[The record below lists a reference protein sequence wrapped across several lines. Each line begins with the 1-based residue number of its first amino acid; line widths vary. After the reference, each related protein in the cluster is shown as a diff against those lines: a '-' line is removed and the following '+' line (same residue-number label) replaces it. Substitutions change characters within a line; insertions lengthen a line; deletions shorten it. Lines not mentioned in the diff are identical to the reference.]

1 MPLRLPRPAALAA
14 RTFSPTDF
22 SLFAGLSVPDPIT
35 FVVGRKWLNRPSIYP
50 RQATLLKVIFL
61 REDLFTEYDYQVV
74 DEWEASF
81 RASGEN
87 GINPDIL
94 VRMRLLRAEGYSYFK
109 EVLLVMGRRAGKGYV
124 CALAMAYVLWRYMA
138 KGDPQDF
145 YAIARDKKLAC
156 FVFAAKKDHAIKN
169 LWGDLAGVIKSGP
182 CFRKYISRALGET
195 LTIYAPHDFLVIQ
208 EQRKSGFIDSSD
220 QATFIIEPKE
230 STLLS
235 GRGPASF
242 CLDPETPI
250 LTADLR
256 WVPIG
261 TLQAG
266 DELVGFDEHPER
278 PGAQRKMRRTSV
290 VRTWRVR
297 KPAKRIVFTDGTS
310 VTCSAEHRWLIKGK
324 GPGGTYRWTTTDRLG
339 PGSFIRHLV
348 DPWEEDRTW
357 EGGYL
362 AGIYDGEGCVSGW
375 SGRAGREVF
384 FSQNGGEVLDY
395 TLKLLRG
402 KGFHPQ
408 HYTNSSKN
416 CQQWALG
423 GMNDSM
429 AFLGSI
435 RPQRLMTK
443 SASVWEGV
451 APRGGLTPSGAQRKD
466 AFKAIV
472 SIEELPAQ
480 ELVDIETTAHTFIA
494 NGLFSHN
501 CQGYDEMAHQ
511 VAATGAARSAEEIY
525 GAATPALDQFKKDA
539 FIVEPS
545 SPWQMVGQFY
555 ENWLKTQEVDEDGAP
570 LYPYMMMIQLASW
583 EIYYDWEDA
592 HLLPLFPANF
602 FGDLQ
607 EYVDRPPPGFR
618 RLKLAIQEYDREM
631 ELKEK
636 ANPETFAVER
646 RSRWQTTQD
655 AYLNPA
661 NVDAIF
667 QPWNG
672 RVLTMRTT
680 AQSLTL
686 FYKGHADPSLANA
699 NFAISIGHKEVD
711 EHGFI
716 HCVFDYIHHY
726 SPSDFPK
733 NTIDYIKV
741 GKDIWGLI
749 EGFKPDE
756 FTYDQWN
763 SAEAIQRLNL
773 KAAEANFPKNVM
785 IYEKTADAKHNWER
799 AEAFKVAINQGW
811 VHAPQ
816 YDLAVLELKYLQLK
830 NGNKVVKQDAG
841 PVQTK
846 DVADTMMEVVWTI
859 IGEQA
864 YQWTHGALSTLA
876 PSGSVA
882 GGFDPYSQERNG
894 YQEEA
899 MAKMAA
905 AGRRGSP
912 YQQAARAGHLDP
924 SRSPF
929 GSRRGPRHRS

>member
-242 CLDPETPI
+242 
-250 LTADLR
+250 
-256 WVPIG
+256 
-261 TLQAG
+261 
-266 DELVGFDEHPER
+266 
-278 PGAQRKMRRTSV
+278 
-290 VRTWRVR
+290 
-297 KPAKRIVFTDGTS
+297 
-310 VTCSAEHRWLIKGK
+310 
-324 GPGGTYRWTTTDRLG
+324 
-339 PGSFIRHLV
+339 
-348 DPWEEDRTW
+348 
-357 EGGYL
+357 
-362 AGIYDGEGCVSGW
+362 
-375 SGRAGREVF
+375 
-384 FSQNGGEVLDY
+384 
-395 TLKLLRG
+395 
-402 KGFHPQ
+402 
-408 HYTNSSKN
+408 
-416 CQQWALG
+416 
-423 GMNDSM
+423 
-429 AFLGSI
+429 
-435 RPQRLMTK
+435 
-443 SASVWEGV
+443 
-451 APRGGLTPSGAQRKD
+451 
-466 AFKAIV
+466 
-472 SIEELPAQ
+472 
-480 ELVDIETTAHTFIA
+480 
-494 NGLFSHN
+494 